1 MLYYRY
7 RLMVPF
13 ISYNPLKTF
22 SPIQHTLHNIYIN
35 RLKFGNMYVNFQ
47 KVEVVTVSFIVM
59 SSALICT
66 LCNQGNKA
74 KQNVYNMHDPRMV
87 RQDDL
92 EV

>member
-1 MLYYRY
+1 
-7 RLMVPF
+7 
-13 ISYNPLKTF
+13 
-22 SPIQHTLHNIYIN
+22 
-35 RLKFGNMYVNFQ
+35 MYVIFQ
-47 KVEVVTVSFIVM
+47 KVKVVTVSFIVM